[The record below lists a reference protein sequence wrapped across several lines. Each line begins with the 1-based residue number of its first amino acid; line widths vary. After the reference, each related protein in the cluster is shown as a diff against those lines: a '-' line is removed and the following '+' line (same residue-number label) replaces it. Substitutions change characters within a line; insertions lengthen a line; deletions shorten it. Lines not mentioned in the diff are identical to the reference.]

1 MFCFQAQIYRFT
13 NLRQKGKGRRMEL
26 ERSGFKLP
34 TLLLTGYICYS
45 KQGSKQGSYAFLNC
59 CIISTI
65 LYQLQVNNIVTS
77 SIKSY
82 YKIMIIILYAIQ
94 CIFTTYLFYTE
105 QFVSSGTSLVAQTV
119 KHLLQCGRPG
129 FNAGMERS
137 PGEDNGT
144 PLQDSCL
151 ENPTDGGDGEVTVQR
166 VGKSQTRLSDFTFTY
181 FCILEVGNGQY
192 SCLENPMDRG
202 GWQATVHEVGQ
213 SWT

>member
-1 MFCFQAQIYRFT
+1 M
-13 NLRQKGKGRRMEL
+13 
-26 ERSGFKLP
+26 
-34 TLLLTGYICYS
+34 
-45 KQGSKQGSYAFLNC
+45 
-59 CIISTI
+59 
-65 LYQLQVNNIVTS
+65 
-77 SIKSY
+77 
-82 YKIMIIILYAIQ
+82 
-94 CIFTTYLFYTE
+94 
-105 QFVSSGTSLVAQTV
+105 AQTV

-151 ENPTDGGDGEVTVQR
+151 ENPTDGGDGEVTVHR
-166 VGKSQTRLSDFTFTY
+166 VAKSQTRFSDFTFTY

-213 SWT
+213 SWTWLSDWMIATSLYLSLFFSKINLIIQSTLVIKYQWILCTHSNININTLDLK